1 MSDTQPQK
9 KDFSLQT
16 LGSIF
21 LGATILRVGY
31 EIYQIRHRVNKLEN
45 YMEQK
50 DIPIISQKPIIST
63 PEYLVISDV
72 PKELK
77 LNSEDISTITLFTKG
92 LYEVVPNSLTIN
104 QIVKPDASKV
114 DVSDLPSNDISQGKK
129 TLQIPFQIKGLKKG
143 RYSLSVDFSFQMKK
157 SNSLST
163 QEIRRKVILPLVIV
177 D

>member
-1 MSDTQPQK
+1 MNDTQPKK
-9 KDFSLQT
+9 KDSSLQT

-92 LYEVVPNSLTIN
+92 LYEVVPNSLKIN
-104 QIVKPDASKV
+104 QIIKPDVSKV
-114 DVSDLPSNDISQGKK
+114 EILDLPMNDISQGKR

-143 RYSLSVDFSFQMKK
+143 RYSLTVDFSFQIKK
-157 SNSLST
+157 SNSLLI
-163 QEIRRKVILPLVIV
+163 QEIRRRIVLPLVM
-177 D
+177 

>member
-1 MSDTQPQK
+1 MSNEQQPK
-9 KDFSLQT
+9 KDISLQT

-21 LGATILRVGY
+21 LGATVLRVGY

-77 LNSEDISTITLFTKG
+77 LDSEDISTITLFTKG
-92 LYEVVPNSLTIN
+92 QYEVVPNSLKIN
-104 QIVKPDASKV
+104 QIVKPDKSKV
-114 DVSDLPSNDISQGKK
+114 EILDLPSNDISQGKK

-143 RYSLSVDFSFQMKK
+143 RYTLIVDFSFKMKK
-157 SNSLST
+157 SGSLT
-163 QEIRRKVILPLVIV
+163 LTEIRRKVFLPLVIV
-177 D
+177 